1 MANLEMARPKNP
13 SVMRSS
19 SRWDLVVLNRDI
31 FVQRTEFARKIA
43 CFFCQE
49 MMILGYHF
57 KPINYSLM
65 KIERLSHIF
74 QILKNVRLPRKAE
87 LCEYSFV
94 KTVPQNSLLYGA
106 THNACVSQGLTINI

>member
-1 MANLEMARPKNP
+1 MTFSYDGQNLHAK
-13 SVMRSS
+13 
-19 SRWDLVVLNRDI
+19 LL
-31 FVQRTEFARKIA
+31 A
-43 CFFCQE
+43 FFWQE

-65 KIERLSHIF
+65 KIEQLSHIF

-87 LCEYSFV
+87 SCEYSFV

-106 THNACVSQGLTINI
+106 THDPCVSQGLTVNI